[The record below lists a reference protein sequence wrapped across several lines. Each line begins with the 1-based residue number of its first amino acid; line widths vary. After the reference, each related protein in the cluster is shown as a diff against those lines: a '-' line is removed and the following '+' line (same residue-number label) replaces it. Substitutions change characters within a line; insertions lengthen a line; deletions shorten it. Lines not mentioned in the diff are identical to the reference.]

1 MRLIDE
7 NLQTFRKNYLLQSFV
22 GAVMVMV
29 FVLLADVIVS
39 ETVVASLGASTFIA
53 MAMPKSKLAK
63 PRYLIGG
70 YACGI
75 LWGITGNLILG
86 WFPGVHMAVA
96 AGVAVGMTM
105 LFMVMLD
112 FEHPPSCALALGLM
126 MAPDPYIAAMIAV
139 PCIVA
144 IAATVHLG
152 KNKMINLI

>member
-7 NLQTFRKNYLLQSFV
+7 NSRTFRKNYLLQSFI
-22 GAVMVMV
+22 GAVMVMI

-75 LWGITGNLILG
+75 LWGIVGNLILG
-86 WFPGVHMAVA
+86 WFPSVHLAIA
-96 AGVAVGMTM
+96 AGVAVGMTT
-105 LFMVMLD
+105 LFMVLLD
-112 FEHPPSCALALGLM
+112 FEHPPACALALGLV
-126 MAPDPYIAAMIAV
+126 MAPDPYTAALISI
-139 PCIVA
+139 PCIIA
-144 IAATVHLG
+144 IAAVAHFG
-152 KNKMINLI
+152 KNRMVNLI